1 MIGRPNECA
10 SPLAEGTESEPKRA
24 TFMTTQE
31 VSVLNAMPAAAALQ
45 QGGWRPLCLPA
56 LAQIMPLQALRAGWL
71 QAGPPRLGRLIF
83 ACMLFAV
90 ILPTEIAQESEL
102 FVSRRIF
109 GVPPHYAITAIVLLA
124 ALAQD
129 LRYYGRLLSRPVVIL
144 GLACLGYVLWIGVLR
159 HGMRSPM
166 VRADLYIIRWFFVGF
181 ALMRMAITSGRL
193 SWYFLFV
200 TGVMLFTMY
209 SLDQQATLGYEIDT
223 STKRVVKWGI
233 YPLASCGTIMISMAM
248 MCMWPRSRI
257 LAQLFTAGFA
267 LLAFGTAI
275 RTSTRS
281 SFVLQAFCLLLVLI
295 ALSRDARMKGR
306 GQQLRRAGIIL
317 AFLFAL
323 IVIVSIATG
332 RFLAGYTQLDDR
344 FESIDL
350 ANDGTFQARVMEAT
364 ELLRSL
370 SADEWLLGNGLGGMF
385 YTALGYWSNTPHI
398 AVLGWLHKGGLV
410 IAAVVIYCVYL
421 KPSLRFAAAL
431 SRDQRCS
438 PIPPPIQIVGPSL
451 MAWLALTLI
460 SGGVDN
466 GSFYGL
472 GGLTALWMQ
481 LATDERV
488 ANFAYGFAP
497 AARRIAVS
505 SPWMSNAAPH
515 SAGAT

>member
-1 MIGRPNECA
+1 MIGP
-10 SPLAEGTESEPKRA
+10 PSEPASSFAESKEYELKRA
-24 TFMTTQE
+24 TYMATQE
-31 VSVLNAMPAAAALQ
+31 VSVLHPLPATAVPHQA
-45 QGGWRPLCLPA
+45 GSRPLCLHA

-102 FVSRRIF
+102 FVSRRVL
-109 GVPPHYAITAIVLLA
+109 GVPPHYAITAIILLA
-124 ALAQD
+124 ALVQD
-129 LRYYGRLLSRPVVIL
+129 LQYYLRLLSRPIVLL
-144 GLACLGYVLWIGVLR
+144 GLACLGFVFTIGVLR
-159 HGMRSPM
+159 HGLGSPM
-166 VRADLYIIRWFFVGF
+166 VRSDLYIIRWFFVGF
-181 ALMRMAITSGRL
+181 ALMRMAITSARL

-200 TGVMLFTMY
+200 TGVLLLTMY
-209 SLDQQATLGYEIDT
+209 SLDHQATLGYQIDT
-223 STKRVVKWGI
+223 GTKRAIKWGM

-257 LAQLFTAGFA
+257 LAQLFTAGFS
-267 LLAFGTAI
+267 LLFFGTAI

-281 SFVLQAFCLLLVLI
+281 SFLLQAFCLLLVLI

-306 GQQLRRAGIIL
+306 GQQLQRAGVIS

-323 IVIVSIATG
+323 VVIVRIATG
-332 RFLAGYTQLDDR
+332 KFLAGYTQLGDR
-344 FESIDL
+344 FGTINL
-350 ANDGTFQARVMEAT
+350 ATDGTFQARVIEAT

-385 YTALGYWSNTPHI
+385 YTVLGYWSNTPHI

-410 IAAVVIYCVYL
+410 IAAVVIYFVYL
-421 KPSLRFAAAL
+421 KPSLGFAAAL
-431 SRDQRCS
+431 SRNQKFS

-451 MAWLALTLI
+451 LSWLALTLI

-466 GSFYGL
+466 GSFLGL
-472 GGLTALWMQ
+472 GSLTALWMQ
-481 LATDERV
+481 LAADERV

-497 AARRIAVS
+497 ATRRILVS
-505 SPWMSNAAPH
+505 SPWLGNAAPN

>member
-1 MIGRPNECA
+1 MA
-10 SPLAEGTESEPKRA
+10 
-24 TFMTTQE
+24 TQE
-31 VSVLNAMPAAAALQ
+31 VSVLNPMPAAAALQ
-45 QGGWRPLCLPA
+45 QGGWRPLYLPA

-71 QAGPPRLGRLIF
+71 QAGPARLGRLFF
-83 ACMLFAV
+83 ACALFAV
-90 ILPTEIAQESEL
+90 ILPTEIAYESEL
-102 FVSRRIF
+102 FLSRRIL

-144 GLACLGYVLWIGVLR
+144 GLVCLAYVLCIGVVR
-159 HGMRSPM
+159 HGIRSPM
-166 VRADLYIIRWFFVGF
+166 VRSDLYIIRWFFVGF

-200 TGVMLFTMY
+200 TGVLLFTIY
-209 SLDQQATLGYEIDT
+209 SLDQQATLGYQIDT
-223 STKRVVKWGI
+223 GTKRAIKWGI
-233 YPLASCGTIMISMAM
+233 YPLASCGTILISLAM

-267 LLAFGTAI
+267 LLSFGTAI

-306 GQQLRRAGIIL
+306 GQQLRRAGVIS

-323 IVIVSIATG
+323 FLIVRVATG
-332 RFLAGYTQLDDR
+332 KFLAGYTQLGSR
-344 FESIDL
+344 FDSIDL
-350 ANDGTFQARVMEAT
+350 ANDGTFQARLTEAI

-385 YTALGYWSNTPHI
+385 YTTLGYWQNTPHI
-398 AVLGWLHKGGLV
+398 AVVGWLHKGGLV
-410 IAAVVIYCVYL
+410 IAAVVIYFVYL
-421 KPSLRFAAAL
+421 KPSLGFAAAL
-431 SRDQRCS
+431 SRNQRFL
-438 PIPPPIQIVGPSL
+438 PIPPSIQIVGPSL

-466 GSFYGL
+466 GSFFGL
-472 GGLTALWMQ
+472 GSLTALWMQ
-481 LATDERV
+481 LAVDERS
-488 ANFAYGFAP
+488 ANFAYGSAP
-497 AARRIAVS
+497 SARPIAVS
-505 SPWMSNAAPH
+505 SPWMSNQVAQT
-515 SAGAT
+515 AGAT